1 MNKRNIIFKEYINTT
16 GICKKAGCKKEE
28 CKNVPNILFND
39 RNCRERC
46 NKDSSC
52 TAYLLSPLVTGS
64 ANWCTTYTIAGLKG
78 NGREHWVCW
87 LKGK

>member
-46 NKDSSC
+46 DKDSYC
-52 TAYLLSPLVTGS
+52 TAYLLSPLINS
-64 ANWCTTYTIAGLKG
+64 ANWCTTYTSVGLQG
-78 NGREHWVCW
+78 NGRENWVCW